1 MTRRQQDKR
10 TLRTRAWIVQAF
22 NELIFKR
29 TYSGLPTDYIIKRAG
44 VGRSTFY
51 EHFRNKD
58 EVLLHSVSWILS
70 ALADA
75 VTDAG
80 DLYRIRGVLDHI
92 LDQKAMAEPL
102 LAGPGGAAITTELSK
117 LIQIRLTTRNA
128 SRDQKF
134 TVPVLLAAR
143 QVAAAQLSLL
153 ISWLADASVCS
164 STDLATAI
172 RRSSQGLVASL
183 KCSEAAAQV
192 RHVCDLSNEQNLD
205 QSESLSPLST
215 ASTSHSCPKFAS

>member
-1 MTRRQQDKR
+1 MTKRQQDKR
-10 TLRTRAWIVQAF
+10 SLRTRTWIVQAF

-58 EVLLHSVSWILS
+58 DVLLHSVSWILS
-70 ALADA
+70 AFADA
-75 VTDAG
+75 VTDVG

-92 LDQKAMAEPL
+92 MDQKAMAEPL
-102 LAGPGGAAITTELSK
+102 LAGPGGAAITTELSN
-117 LIQIRLTTRNA
+117 LIESRLARQDA
-128 SRDQKF
+128 SRDTKF
-134 TVPVLLAAR
+134 TVPVRLAAR

-153 ISWLADASVCS
+153 SSWLKDASSCS

-172 RRSSQGLVASL
+172 YRSSRGLVALLESDPVI
-183 KCSEAAAQV
+183 SPEIGIVA
-192 RHVCDLSNEQNLD
+192 CD
-205 QSESLSPLST
+205 
-215 ASTSHSCPKFAS
+215 

>member
-10 TLRTRAWIVQAF
+10 SLRTRAWIVQAF

-29 TYSGLPTDYIIKRAG
+29 TYSALPTDFIIKRAG

-58 EVLLHSVSWILS
+58 EVLLQSVSWILS
-70 ALADA
+70 AFADA
-75 VTDAG
+75 VTDAA

-92 LDQKAMAEPL
+92 MDQKAMAQPL
-102 LAGPGGAAITTELSK
+102 LAGPTGAAITAELSH
-117 LIQIRLTTRNA
+117 LIESRLTTRNA
-128 SRDQKF
+128 SLATKLA
-134 TVPVLLAAR
+134 VPARLAAR

-153 ISWLADASVCS
+153 CGWLEDASSCA

-172 RRSSQGLVASL
+172 CRSSQGLVASL
-183 KCSEAAAQV
+183 ENSLVA
-192 RHVCDLSNEQNLD
+192 NED
-205 QSESLSPLST
+205 S
-215 ASTSHSCPKFAS
+215 

>member
-1 MTRRQQDKR
+1 MNSTVRKKNGNTMTQRHQDKR
-10 TLRTRAWIVQAF
+10 SLRTRAWIVQAF

-29 TYSGLPTDYIIKRAG
+29 TYSALPTDFIIKRAG

-70 ALADA
+70 AFADA

-80 DLYRIRGVLDHI
+80 NLYRIRGVLDHI
-92 LDQKAMAEPL
+92 LDQKAMAQPL
-102 LAGPGGAAITTELSK
+102 LAGPAGAAIATELSN
-117 LIQIRLTTRNA
+117 LIESRLTTRNA
-128 SRDQKF
+128 SRDTKLA
-134 TVPVLLAAR
+134 VPTRLAAR

-153 ISWLADASVCS
+153 CSWLEDASSCP

-172 RRSSQGLVASL
+172 CRGSQGLVASL
-183 KCSEAAAQV
+183 ENSPAASEV
-192 RHVCDLSNEQNLD
+192 S
-205 QSESLSPLST
+205 
-215 ASTSHSCPKFAS
+215 